1 MELPVYLDNASTT
14 PLDPRVAD
22 AMVRC
27 LRSRDGFGN
36 PSTDTHELGRKAQ
49 AQVEA
54 ARDQVA
60 ALINA
65 TGGEIIWTSGATE
78 SDNLALIGAASYRR
92 VRGRHLVT
100 SATEHKAVLSTCRHL
115 EQQGFRVTYLE
126 PDRNGL
132 IAPKAVKAAIAS
144 DTILVS
150 IMHANNEIG
159 VVQDV
164 AGIGAVCREADVLF
178 HVDAAQ
184 SAGRLPLDVQRQCID
199 LLSVTAHKLYGP
211 KGIGALFLN
220 RQRLRR
226 IEPLMHGGAQE
237 RGLRPGTLPTHQI
250 VGMGEAFELAARDM
264 DQDTARIASLRDRL
278 WDGIR
283 TVPGVTL
290 NGHPQRR
297 LCSILCVSVGGVEG
311 ESLIFGLRDL
321 AVTSGAACNSATDE
335 PSYVLRSLGRSDQLA
350 HSSIR
355 FSLGRFTTSEEVDFA
370 AASFRQA
377 VDHLHGML
385 PDRRAIATG

>member
-14 PLDPRVAD
+14 PLDPRVTD

-27 LRSRDGFGN
+27 LQSSDGFGN
-36 PSTDTHELGRKAQ
+36 PSTDTHELGRKAKV
-49 AQVEA
+49 QVEA

-65 TGGEIIWTSGATE
+65 SRDEIIWTSGATE
-78 SDNLALIGAASYRR
+78 SDNLALMGAANYRR
-92 VRGRHLVT
+92 VRGHHLVT
-100 SATEHKAVLSTCRHL
+100 SATEHKAVLSTCQHL
-115 EQQGFRVTYLE
+115 ERQGFRVTYLE
-126 PDRNGL
+126 PDRDGL
-132 IAPKAVKAAIAS
+132 IAPEAVKAAIAS

-159 VVQDV
+159 VVHDI

-250 VGMGEAFELAARDM
+250 VGMGEAFELAASDM

-283 TVPGVTL
+283 TVPGVIL
-290 NGHPQRR
+290 NGHPKRR
-297 LCSILCVSVGGVEG
+297 LCSILCVSVSGVEG
-311 ESLIFGLRDL
+311 ESLMFGLRDL
-321 AVTSGAACNSATDE
+321 AVTSGAACNAAADE
-335 PSYVLRSLGRSDQLA
+335 PSHVLRSLGRCDQLA

-355 FSLGRFTTSEEVDFA
+355 FSLGRFTTAEEVDFA

-377 VDHLHGML
+377 VDHLHRML
-385 PDRRAIATG
+385 PDRHAIATG